1 MDNWLDLACA
11 HLSTKW
17 LKHELK
23 PLLVDLV
30 AGELSAE
37 GFASRVDDLLNER
50 NLRTISQQ
58 KNPRSN
64 IVQALKAIDQNHPAI
79 AIIGLTT
86 EQYRDLNEVQRG
98 RLAERETKFFSGET
112 AERLVDQASRLLDSA
127 EWSKIAAGLAVLIGR
142 RISEILLSQ
151 FEWKSEWSLWFG
163 EMAKKK
169 DDEGVTIIE
178 IPTLAPAQ
186 QVLDAIKRLQA
197 ALKIDDLKLE
207 SLSPKMAKQSVNAR
221 FSAAVAARCEEQFED
236 LIPPRHDKEN
246 LYTHVFRAVY
256 ATISTHWFC

>member
-17 LKHELK
+17 LQHELK
-23 PLLVDLV
+23 PLLVNLV
-30 AGELSAE
+30 AGELSAQ
-37 GFASRVDDLLNER
+37 GSASRVDELLEER
-50 NLRTISQQ
+50 NLRSISQQ

-79 AIIGLTT
+79 AIVGLTT
-86 EQYRDLNEVQRG
+86 EQYRDLNEQQRG
-98 RLAERETKFFSGET
+98 RLAERETKFFSGEQ
-112 AERLVDQASRLLDSA
+112 AERLVDRASRLLDSA
-127 EWSKIAAGLAVLIGR
+127 EWSEIAAGLAVLIGR

-151 FEWKSEWSLWFG
+151 FELKSAWSLSFS

-169 DDEGVTIIE
+169 IDEGGTIIE

-186 QVLDAIKRLQA
+186 QVLDAITRLQA

-207 SLSPKMAKQSVNAR
+207 LVS
-221 FSAAVAARCEEQFED
+221 
-236 LIPPRHDKEN
+236 
-246 LYTHVFRAVY
+246 
-256 ATISTHWFC
+256 